1 MPYTKFM
8 SILSVILTFVGI
20 SLVGIV
26 GTGWIIKAIND
37 GDPTNKESD
46 NERAGH
52 VHDH

>member
-1 MPYTKFM
+1 MPYTDRM
-8 SILSVILTFVGI
+8 TILEVILTFIGI
-20 SLVGIV
+20 SAVGIV

-37 GDPTNKESD
+37 GDPTNKDSD